1 MEAADEFVETMAW
14 LSYLDECEMA
24 ARSSFAGYKKRW
36 AARRE
41 DGLVGRPHPP
51 KARHQG
57 GGSHLVSAT
66 ENESSTSS
74 LVMYAPRN
82 FELRPRKV
90 ESRVHGA
97 LSGTTP
103 KNAKGLHGHRG
114 LIQQPRKHY

>member
-24 ARSSFAGYKKRW
+24 ARSSFAGYNKRW

-41 DGLVGRPHPP
+41 DGLVGRPYPP
-51 KARHQG
+51 KARHQEG
-57 GGSHLVSAT
+57 GPHPVSAT
-66 ENESSTSS
+66 ETESSTS

-82 FELRPRKV
+82 FEMRPRKV

-97 LSGTTP
+97 LSGTP